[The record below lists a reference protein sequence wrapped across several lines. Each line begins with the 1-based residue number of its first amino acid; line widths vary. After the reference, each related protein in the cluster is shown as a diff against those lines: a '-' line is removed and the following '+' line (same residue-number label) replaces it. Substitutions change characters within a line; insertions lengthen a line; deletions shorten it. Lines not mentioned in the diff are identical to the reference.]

1 MNVPPVGSMVTVC
14 YADGDHAV
22 RKSAVLVGSTPTG
35 LVVRVGFAPEQT
47 IHYAGP
53 AWVEDSQGRPIHP
66 DTEVI
71 GGVPPELE

>member
-22 RKSAVLVGSTPTG
+22 RKSATLVGEVLG
-35 LVVRVGFAPEQT
+35 GVVVRVGFYEQT
-47 IHYAGP
+47 VLYRGP
-53 AWVEDSQGRPIHP
+53 AWVEDSNGRPIHP

-71 GGVPPELE
+71 EGVPPELE